1 MAGMTFRPS
10 GDFRSSYAAD
20 TTIFDDRFS
29 RRFVVGL
36 VIILA
41 LVPIPTVF
49 DLGFDVLSR
58 YWMNLLVSIGY
69 LSIAALGLNIL
80 VGFTGQIS
88 IGHAAFFGFGAF
100 ASVFIYE
107 TTSIPVFFCIPLA
120 GVMTAAVGLI
130 FGVPAARIKGLY
142 LAIATLA
149 AQFILQDFFA
159 RADWFSG
166 GSHGSVARP
175 LEIFG
180 YSFRSVHAYWWIVL
194 AYVVVL
200 YLAATNLM
208 RSRDGRALIAVR
220 DHYLSAEIM
229 GVNLTK
235 YRILSFGI
243 ASFYAGVGGALFAH
257 HNLFVQ
263 VESFTIFFSIL
274 FLGMV
279 IIGGLGS
286 IMGTIFGT
294 IFITMLPEATEA
306 VAAML
311 RGGAVD
317 RALNL
322 GSALNYLKEMAIGL
336 AIILFL
342 IFEPE
347 GLAHRWRQIKAY
359 WKLYPFSY

>member
-1 MAGMTFRPS
+1 MIFRPS
-10 GDFRSSYAAD
+10 GDFRTSYSAD
-20 TTIFDDRFS
+20 TTIFDDAFS
-29 RRFVVGL
+29 RRFVIGL
-36 VIILA
+36 VIVLA
-41 LVPIPTVF
+41 LLPIPTVF
-49 DLGFDVLSR
+49 DLGFDLLSR
-58 YWMNLLVSIGY
+58 YWMNLFVSIGY

-100 ASVFIYE
+100 ASVFIHKS
-107 TTSIPVFFCIPLA
+107 TGIPVFFSIPLA
-120 GVMTAAVGLI
+120 GLMTAAVGLI

-149 AQFILQDFFA
+149 AQFILQDFFG
-159 RADWFSG
+159 RANWFSG
-166 GSHGSVARP
+166 GTHGSVAQP

-180 YSFRSVHAYWWIVL
+180 YQFRSVHSYWWIVL
-194 AYVVVL
+194 AYVVIMF
-200 YLAATNLM
+200 LAATNLM

-243 ASFYAGVGGALFAH
+243 ASFYAGIGGALFAH
-257 HNLFVQ
+257 HNFFVQ

-286 IMGTIFGT
+286 IMGTILGT

-306 VAAML
+306 IASLL
-311 RGGAVD
+311 RGSAVD
-317 RALNL
+317 EALNL
-322 GSALNYLKEMAIGL
+322 GGALNYLKEMAIGL